1 MNILLITPNFPPE
14 ITGAGHLYFELAKSM
29 VDRGHK
35 TTVVTCFP
43 RWHINEI
50 PPKYKGKI
58 FMWETMEGM
67 QVIRVKIPPLPLKI
81 PAIRGIDHFLVAIE
95 FLIGA
100 LFSGKRDIILIYS
113 PPLTLG
119 VTAFILGKI
128 GRIPFVFNVQDIFPK
143 YAVDSGVLK
152 NRFLIRFFE
161 AIETFVYKHAK
172 YISVHSPGNRGYL
185 ASRGVP
191 KDKLIVIPNWVDTD
205 RVRPGDKHNGFRERY
220 NLDDKFVVSYVG
232 TIGYAQ
238 DVNVIIQSAALLKS
252 YEDILFFLVGE
263 GPEKKN
269 LEKKAKNLGLGNVK
283 FAPIQPWEKYL
294 EVLRA
299 SDISLI
305 NLKKELS
312 TPVVPS
318 KTFNIMASGI
328 PIVASIPLHG
338 DAARII
344 EEGRCGLCVPAGDD
358 KELARAILKLY
369 RESSLKEE
377 MGKNGRNHAVNY
389 YSREACTSK
398 YEELFC
404 KAVKEEKKDI

>member
-43 RWHINEI
+43 RWHINEM

-58 FMWETMEGM
+58 FMCETMEGI
-67 QVIRVKIPPLPLKI
+67 QVMRVKMPPLPLKI

-100 LFSGKRDIILIYS
+100 LFSGKRDIILVYS

-119 VTAFILGKI
+119 VTACVLGKI
-128 GRIPFVFNVQDIFPK
+128 RRIPFVFNVQDIFPK

-152 NRFLIRFFE
+152 DRFLIRFFE
-161 AIETFVYKHAK
+161 AIERFVYKHAK
-172 YISVHSPGNRGYL
+172 YISVHSPGNWGYL

-191 KDKLIVIPNWVDTD
+191 KNKLIVIPNWVDTD
-205 RVRPGDKHNGFRERY
+205 RVRPGDKHNRFREQY
-220 NLDDKFVVSYVG
+220 NLDGKFVVSYVG

-269 LEKKAKNLGLGNVK
+269 LERKARTLGLNNVM
-283 FAPIQPWEKYL
+283 FVPIQPWEKYL

-299 SDISLI
+299 SDVSLI

-318 KTFNIMASGI
+318 KTFNMMASGI
-328 PIVASIPLHG
+328 PIVASVPPHG
-338 DAARII
+338 DAANII
-344 EEGRCGLCVPAGDD
+344 EEGQCGLCVPAGDD
-358 KELARAILKLY
+358 EELARAILKLY
-369 RESSLKEE
+369 KESSLKEE

-404 KAVKEEKKDI
+404 KAVKEEKKNI